1 MAYDED
7 LAERVRG
14 LLAERGETFDTKR
27 MFGGLA
33 FMVRGHMAVALG
45 RGGMLV
51 RAAPSHREKL
61 IALGAEPAVMGSR
74 EMRGWLEVSIA
85 QLGDDSTGEQ
95 QLSEWLDRSLAVV
108 ATLPAK
114 RP

>member
-1 MAYDED
+1 MACDED

-14 LLAERGETFDTKR
+14 LLSERGETFDTKR

-51 RAAPSHREKL
+51 RAAPGDRDEL

-74 EMRGWLEVSIA
+74 EMRGWLEVPIA
-85 QLGDDSTGEQ
+85 QLGDDRTGTRT
-95 QLSEWLDRSLAVV
+95 LSDWLDRSLAVV

-114 RP
+114 RS